1 MSERCYIKGRYS
13 LFLSVILVLA
23 WSVLAGTAFSYV
35 VREGKKVYL
44 VDQTGERWDVTQA
57 ESIGFRP
64 EGFQYGIGRHA
75 FTTLGDANLNA
86 EMYSVP
92 RGLRVIGVEEGGEA
106 QAYSVRKLTRHEIA
120 NTTLGSS
127 PIVVGY

>member
-1 MSERCYIKGRYS
+1 MNKSIFYISVVLGLVG
-13 LFLSVILVLA
+13 LFFS
-23 WSVLAGTAFSYV
+23 GTAFSYV
-35 VREGKKVYL
+35 VREGKNVYL
-44 VDQTGERWDVTQA
+44 VDQTGEHWDVTQA

-75 FTTLGDANLNA
+75 FTTLSNENLSDDTNA
-86 EMYSVP
+86 VP
-92 RGLRVIGVEEGGEA
+92 RDLRVIGIEDEGEA

-120 NTTLGSS
+120 NTSLGSS

>member
-1 MSERCYIKGRYS
+1 MNRKAVHMIVAIGLLC
-13 LFLSVILVLA
+13 LFLPGS
-23 WSVLAGTAFSYV
+23 AFSYV

-57 ESIGFRP
+57 ESVGFRP

-75 FTTLGDANLNA
+75 FTTLNDANLSDDTF
-86 EMYSVP
+86 SVP
-92 RGLRVIGVEEGGEA
+92 SDLRVIGIEEGGEA
-106 QAYSVRKLTRHEIA
+106 QAYSVHKLTRHEIA